1 MEYDIINDEKT
12 LGFKK
17 DLLTG
22 VLGDQYYSDK
32 YTVYMLE
39 NHPLFDITEKKD
51 RVGGMVLDIETL
63 DSTSW
68 ISRGVE
74 VNGLLS
80 KFINSV
86 LIHTNLEKGRLMVG
100 RNVKLT
106 NCYIESGWEGDAVIR
121 KSEIENV
128 KIIGRFGG
136 VNIKKSKINNK
147 SDIFKV
153 RSINKA
159 EPNLRQRFYKV
170 EMNNASITF
179 PDGEL
184 LCNNLVMRGSSHIHL
199 ENPQDIII
207 SDVVMDKDAEIEI
220 EGNQNLT
227 ITNVDL
233 REYSSLKIKISGTK
247 DAASVDNLIVQPWNT
262 KTIKI

>member
-1 MEYDIINDEKT
+1 MRKLNLRDIKSSGI
-12 LGFKK
+12 
-17 DLLTG
+17 
-22 VLGDQYYSDK
+22 VSDN
-32 YTVYMLE
+32 V
-39 NHPLFDITEKKD
+39 I
-51 RVGGMVLDIETL
+51 LD
-63 DSTSW
+63 DGSW
-68 ISRGVE
+68 VEEGSEVISSDP
-74 VNGLLS
+74 S
-80 KFINSV
+80 KV
-86 LIHTNLEKGRLMVG
+86 VT
-100 RNVKLT
+100 LT
-106 NCYIESGWEGDAVIR
+106 NTIVKGNSILCIDSGSLVNCEFDRAKVTLRGNDVVEF
-121 KSEIENV
+121 KDC
-128 KIIGRFGG
+128 KI
-136 VNIKKSKINNK
+136 KNK

-153 RSINKA
+153 RGMNKA

>member
-1 MEYDIINDEKT
+1 MTMSRLSLREIKSSGKVSDNVILDDGSWVEEGSEVISSDPSKVVNLINTIVKGSSILCIDSGSLVNCEFDRAKVT
-12 LGFKK
+12 L
-17 DLLTG
+17 
-22 VLGDQYYSDK
+22 
-32 YTVYMLE
+32 
-39 NHPLFDITEKKD
+39 
-51 RVGGMVLDIETL
+51 
-63 DSTSW
+63 
-68 ISRGVE
+68 RGNDVVE
-74 VNGLLS
+74 
-80 KFINSV
+80 F
-86 LIHTNLEKGRLMVG
+86 RD
-100 RNVKLT
+100 
-106 NCYIESGWEGDAVIR
+106 C
-121 KSEIENV
+121 
-128 KIIGRFGG
+128 KI
-136 VNIKKSKINNK
+136 VNK

-153 RSINKA
+153 RGKNKA

-233 REYSSLKIKISGTK
+233 REYSSLKIKTSGTK
-247 DAASVDNLIVQPWNT
+247 EAASVDNLIVQPWNT
-262 KTIKI
+262 KTIKL